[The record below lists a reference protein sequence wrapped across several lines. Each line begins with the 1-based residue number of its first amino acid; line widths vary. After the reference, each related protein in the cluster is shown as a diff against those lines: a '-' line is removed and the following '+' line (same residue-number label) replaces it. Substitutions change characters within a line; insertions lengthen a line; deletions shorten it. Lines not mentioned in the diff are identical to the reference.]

1 MEIET
6 FDKMVA
12 VVIVICAVFSII
24 VAITSWNWFP
34 NPGDWGDIANIPK
47 SIINY
52 IALLLPPTLVLLYLL
67 TRRWY
72 FIKQI

>member
-1 MEIET
+1 MRIET
-6 FDKMVA
+6 FDKIA
-12 VVIVICAVFSII
+12 AAVIVISVIFSII

-34 NPGDWGDIANIPK
+34 TPGDWGDIAHIPK

-52 IALLLPPTLVLLYLL
+52 IALLLPPTIVLLYLI

-72 FIKQI
+72 FKKQF